1 MLLRAQDYDDSST
14 DVLAILIEMDGK
26 SECFIVPFFNA
37 RLREF
42 MSGTCL

>member
-1 MLLRAQDYDDSST
+1 
-14 DVLAILIEMDGK
+14 MDGK

-42 MSGTCL
+42 MSGTCLWSLL